1 MLSRDGVITRF
12 LFAFC
17 FYFLSG
23 TQMVTGH
30 LATICGVLGT
40 IALTSGILRYS
51 PLVEYLSYKSQQ
63 KKDSNLIK

>member
-1 MLSRDGVITRF
+1 MLNRDGVITRF

-30 LATICGVLGT
+30 LATISGVLGT
-40 IALTSGILRYS
+40 IALTSAILHYS
-51 PLVEYLSYKSQQ
+51 PLVEYLAL
-63 KKDSNLIK
+63 KKPKKRL